1 VNDSLNK
8 DTNTDSYR
16 AVNDNSYAYDFLSA
30 VHNNPNL
37 ALQYDKFKRSSFF
50 NKVWADR
57 FNDYISKKKTLPL
70 LYDPFFKKL
79 FNGDEH
85 RERLS
90 RLVSSIIGQKVTVID
105 ILPSE
110 SSCFEDSFIIMDMI
124 VRLSDGSIA
133 NIEVQKI
140 AALFPGERLSC
151 YSADAIMRQYHRL
164 SSSSALAQYNSSIH
178 DNTMN
183 ENVQTIEHKTFSYKD
198 MKNVHTIVLFEN
210 SNSNLISPIDSRLYF
225 HVGTTR
231 FNTQIDFPLLQHFH
245 MISLDT
251 FRKYRYSD
259 IIKGNVNITKYD
271 YDESMYDT
279 PLTSDMLRDR
289 LAYLSLFV
297 TESVEDA
304 LAIQKIFPELSQ
316 IFDEMNEYLAK
327 PEEVLSMF
335 SEALRILNHNTAV
348 LMVDEYRKKY
358 QEMENNLKKEIQEK
372 QKILDSQKE
381 QLDSQKEQLDSQ
393 KEQLDSQKE
402 QLDSQKEQLDSQK
415 EQLDIQKEQF
425 SIKKEQYEEQHSKDL
440 EKIAEL
446 EAMLKEK

>member
-1 VNDSLNK
+1 MNDSLNK

-348 LMVDEYRKKY
+348 LMVDEYRK
-358 QEMENNLKKEIQEK
+358 NIRRW
-372 QKILDSQKE
+372 KI
-381 QLDSQKEQLDSQ
+381 
-393 KEQLDSQKE
+393 
-402 QLDSQKEQLDSQK
+402 
-415 EQLDIQKEQF
+415 I
-425 SIKKEQYEEQHSKDL
+425 
-440 EKIAEL
+440 
-446 EAMLKEK
+446 